1 MSSRGSAAAEAPG
14 PARCGLPARA
24 GWPSR
29 WGRAS
34 RGHPD
39 SAGEQELGNATT
51 LPVQRIAKK
60 PEESDFLV
68 QAGQQGRN
76 RGLFLRRREP
86 KAHAREI
93 VIPNSNADAAAAYLC
108 QMVGPRRCVD
118 DVLEVF

>member
-1 MSSRGSAAAEAPG
+1 MSSRRSAAAEAPG
-14 PARCGLPARA
+14 PGRCGLPARA
-24 GWPSR
+24 EWPSR

-34 RGHPD
+34 RRHPD
-39 SAGEQELGNATT
+39 FAGEHELGNATT

-60 PEESDFLV
+60 PEECDLLIE
-68 QAGQQGRN
+68 AGEEGCN
-76 RGLFLRRREP
+76 RDLFLRRRQQ

-93 VIPNSNADAAAAYLC
+93 VIPNSNADAPAAYPD